1 MRISTFG
8 YVGKQGVKNIWR
20 NKMFSL
26 ASIAT
31 MSACIFLF
39 GLFFSI
45 LVNFQYIIKSAEEGV
60 AITVFFNDDATEE
73 QKKEIGE
80 QLESRDDVSEVK
92 YVSADD
98 AWAEFQKEY
107 FGDNP
112 ELAEGFKD
120 DNPLAGSD
128 NYEVYMKTVKG
139 DNKDLIAKSKSLSAT
154 QQDLVKFAQSLD
166 GVRQVNK
173 SDVVANTLSSVNMLV
188 AYVSIAIIAIL
199 LGVSIFL
206 ISNTVTTGI
215 TVRKEEIA
223 IMKYI
228 GAKDFVVRSPFVIE
242 GLIIGAVGAVIP
254 LVLLYFMYDDKAVV
268 YIMEKFSIL
277 KNIITFLPVGN
288 VYIYLLPIGLVMG
301 IGIGFLGSYFT
312 VRKHLR
318 V

>member
-139 DNKDLIAKSKSLSAT
+139 DNKDLIAKSKSLSST

-242 GLIIGAVGAVIP
+242 GLIIGLFGAVIP
-254 LVLLYFMYDDKAVV
+254 LALLYFLYDKAVV